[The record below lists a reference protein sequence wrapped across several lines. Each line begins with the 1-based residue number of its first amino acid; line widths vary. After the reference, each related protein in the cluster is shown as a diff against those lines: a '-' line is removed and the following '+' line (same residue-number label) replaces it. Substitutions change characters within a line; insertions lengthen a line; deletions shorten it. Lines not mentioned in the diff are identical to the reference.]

1 MLKITI
7 PAQEGYN
14 NETAEFINNK
24 HDVTICLEHSLS
36 SISKW
41 ESKWHK
47 PFLTNDKK
55 SKEELIDYIRCMTTS

>member
-14 NETAEFINNK
+14 NETGEFINNK
-24 HDVTICLEHSLS
+24 RDVTVYLEHSLV